1 MTDGSVIIIGGAE
14 DKVRDRVILSR
25 FVTLAGGRDATVA
38 VISTASSLGQEAGDR
53 NRQVFGELGVNK
65 VRTIHAVTRPQ
76 ANDETA
82 ALGIRDATGIFMTG
96 CFVAYLLIA
105 IEIIGLPVGIVFGLV
120 SGEWRWLIPW
130 ALVAVT
136 VFVLGRRD
144 KIPIFY

>member
-1 MTDGSVIIIGGAE
+1 MEPASPPIEPSPDPPTDPSPGSEPDPVLP
-14 DKVRDRVILSR
+14 R
-25 FVTLAGGRDATVA
+25 GREVPW
-38 VISTASSLGQEAGDR
+38 R
-53 NRQVFGELGVNK
+53 
-65 VRTIHAVTRPQ
+65 
-76 ANDETA
+76 
-82 ALGIRDATGIFMTG
+82 FMTG

-105 IEIIGLPVGIVFGLV
+105 IEIVGLPVGIVFGLV